1 MDNRLGTEQNSIW
14 KLEENNI
21 SRFIWYN
28 SHINNWFMQEN
39 TLRKPFNILIHIDLP
54 HSEVE
59 SISFNK
65 EVCGSADTSPRVLG
79 GRVLEGTWGDM

>member
-1 MDNRLGTEQNSIW
+1 
-14 KLEENNI
+14 
-21 SRFIWYN
+21 
-28 SHINNWFMQEN
+28 MQQN

-65 EVCGSADTSPRVLG
+65 EVCGQLIQVPECSVAGSWKEPEVTCS
-79 GRVLEGTWGDM
+79 EGLIQTGIFWST